1 MLSSFSKIN
10 NPLLGFVNVEQ
21 QFVPCALPS
30 EIVDFLLISSSSSS
44 KLCVLLH
51 ELQEMAA
58 FPRVKCKAFHL
69 ILCNDRS
76 QLFLY
81 EGIFKYWMLASLLLP
96 FTILALCSV
105 FSVLFCFKKGL
116 LSGHEL

>member
-1 MLSSFSKIN
+1 MLPSFLRIN
-10 NPLLGFVNVEQ
+10 TPPLGSVNVEKQ
-21 QFVPCALPS
+21 LVLCALPS
-30 EIVDFLLISSSSSS
+30 KIVDFLLISSSSSP

-76 QLFLY
+76 QLYLY
-81 EGIFKYWMLASLLLP
+81 EGIFKYWMLDSLLLP
-96 FTILALCSV
+96 STILHH
-105 FSVLFCFKKGL
+105 VLFI
-116 LSGHEL
+116 